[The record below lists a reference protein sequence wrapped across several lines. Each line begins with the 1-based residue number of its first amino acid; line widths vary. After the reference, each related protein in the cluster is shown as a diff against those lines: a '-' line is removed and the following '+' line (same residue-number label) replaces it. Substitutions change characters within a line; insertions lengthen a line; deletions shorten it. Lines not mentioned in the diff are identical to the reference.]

1 MSTRLRNWFFVFLDR
16 LDAAKERRFLRQ
28 SFSRPVVRCYQRDD
42 LKYYDKGYSVI
53 VPGELMAGRK
63 PERIIYRR
71 SPLVWEQN
79 GQQLTLDE
87 QERVFHFVGN
97 YLDQKKI
104 NWAFSDEK

>member
-1 MSTRLRNWFFVFLDR
+1 
-16 LDAAKERRFLRQ
+16 
-28 SFSRPVVRCYQRDD
+28 
-42 LKYYDKGYSVI
+42 
-53 VPGELMAGRK
+53 
-63 PERIIYRR
+63 
-71 SPLVWEQN
+71 VWEQN